1 MQRKL
6 NGFQGVVVNLVFLK
20 RHEMKLV
27 LSLGAKSLWDYK
39 YIQICSNK
47 ENMLLIT
54 SVREHQHFFSSVLS
68 FQYQDG
74 VEKANSLQ

>member
-20 RHEMKLV
+20 RHEMKLI
-27 LSLGAKSLWDYK
+27 LSLGAKSLWDYE
-39 YIQICSNK
+39 YIYICSNK
-47 ENMLLIT
+47 ENMLLFT
-54 SVREHQHFFSSVLS
+54 SVREHQHFFSSV
-68 FQYQDG
+68 QYQDG